1 MAEARQRYA
10 WTHTSSLLALIANTN
25 RDPKKHRPFKPSD
38 FDPFAKRRQGG
49 IIVTKDNITLLK
61 SAFLGETA

>member
-10 WTHTSSLLALIANTN
+10 WAHTSSLLALIANTN

-38 FDPFAKRRQGG
+38 FDPFARRRQGG
-49 IIVTKDNITLLK
+49 TIITKDNVMLLK
-61 SAFLGETA
+61 RAFLGEPS